1 MPLSNHVVNIVQ
13 NKRGVT
19 LKTLSCLKNPLTRN
33 LDSDNF
39 LNNVRHLFSTIRF
52 DPLQLFHHAG
62 IRVLSGGC

>member
-62 IRVLSGGC
+62 ICVLSGGC